1 MHNRTGMMI
10 IKIVVMGLE
19 DFFFVQVQK
28 NNAHHNDKET
38 SKPKIVKRKKIGY
51 KISSCVYTPVLK

>member
-1 MHNRTGMMI
+1 MMI